1 MNFDADELV
10 RRKLRCSAIY
20 TNKRSVVWRRA
31 VIEGKHR
38 TWPTCPSHRTNLPS
52 CEKSIIADDLKL
64 DIKSKQFLT
73 IYIVA
78 LLLARDGECLP
89 IYQDD
94 LLHWC
99 LSFQFCP
106 WRNQII
112 SFPKKE
118 PQNTSFPS
126 YVCVP
131 LFWTQVCQDCKR
143 ILLKANLCN
152 YNWTDWLIYYSLCLM

>member
-10 RRKLRCSAIY
+10 RRNPRCSAIY
-20 TNKRSVVWRRA
+20 ADKRSVVRRRV
-31 VIEGKHR
+31 VIEGNNW

-52 CEKSIIADDLKL
+52 CYKSIIADDLKL

-73 IYIVA
+73 IYIIA
-78 LLLARDGECLP
+78 LLLAGDGKCLP
-89 IYQDD
+89 IYKDD

-112 SFPKKE
+112 SFPKLWQKE
-118 PQNTSFPS
+118 LQVFL
-126 YVCVP
+126 VMCV
-131 LFWTQVCQDCKR
+131 FNFFKHKCVKVV
-143 ILLKANLCN
+143 KE
-152 YNWTDWLIYYSLCLM
+152 YY